1 MSKDVVGSS
10 PTTPQ
15 NIIKLFLV
23 YNKILFI
30 FAYINSIMEKKVI
43 QNFKCIYVY
52 RTGKKVHEC
61 IFKAYTL
68 EDAKTHFNFFY
79 PKRILKN
86 IELDK

>member
-1 MSKDVVGSS
+1 
-10 PTTPQ
+10 
-15 NIIKLFLV
+15 
-23 YNKILFI
+23 
-30 FAYINSIMEKKVI
+30 MEKKVI

-61 IFKAYTL
+61 VFKAYTI
-68 EDAKTHFNFFY
+68 EDARKHFNFFY